1 MAELTLSLDGATIA
15 LTIRDHTYI
24 LVAPRGELSLPPP
37 RLGTDPPPAPK
48 LPERIRFQYKES
60 PEQPGIDVGTP
71 EQILEEIEA
80 LLGPVLGS
88 GQAGTLLQQ
97 WAQKKIELE
106 NVPVLGGAIRTVGRT
121 SVRIT
126 EITIELTKP
135 ANGDTFTGKF
145 RLGLMFTPNPS
156 ARPTLFNVQVAGFGA
171 VVGVGLSGTTTQLGS
186 FWPGNV

>member
-1 MAELTLSLDGATIA
+1 MAGLTLSLDGATIA
-15 LTIRDHTYI
+15 LKIRDHTYI
-24 LVAPRGELSLPPP
+24 LVAPRGELTLPPP
-37 RLGTDPPPAPK
+37 RLGTDSTPPK
-48 LPERIRFQYKES
+48 LPEHVKFQYKES

-71 EQILEEIEA
+71 EEILEEIKT

-88 GQAGTLLQQ
+88 GQSGTLLEQ
-97 WAQKKIELE
+97 WAQKKVELE
-106 NVPVLGGAIRTVGRT
+106 NVPVLGGAIKTVERTN
-121 SVRIT
+121 VRIT
-126 EITIELTKP
+126 EIAIELTKP

-171 VVGVGLSGTTTQLGS
+171 VVGIGLSGTTAQLGS